1 MEKDLIKYDGIEFSL
16 PLAVTDNHNPT
27 FNIFNRI
34 SRIVGE
40 YFWKKRKDKKTS
52 RSFRFKVLV

>member
-27 FNIFNRI
+27 FNI
-34 SRIVGE
+34 S
-40 YFWKKRKDKKTS
+40 
-52 RSFRFKVLV
+52 

>member
-27 FNIFNRI
+27 FNILNRI
-34 SRIVGE
+34 GHFLLNIFGK
-40 YFWKKRKDKKTS
+40 KKR
-52 RSFRFKVLV
+52 

>member
-1 MEKDLIKYDGIEFSL
+1 MEKDLIKYDGIEFSQ

-34 SRIVGE
+34 SRICWWVFLE
-40 YFWKKRKDKKTS
+40 KRKDKKTS
-52 RSFRFKVLV
+52 KKFQV

>member
-27 FNIFNRI
+27 FNISNRI
-34 SRIVGE
+34 TVFFVGV
-40 YFWKKRKDKKTS
+40 FWKKRKDKKNI
-52 RSFRFKVLV
+52 